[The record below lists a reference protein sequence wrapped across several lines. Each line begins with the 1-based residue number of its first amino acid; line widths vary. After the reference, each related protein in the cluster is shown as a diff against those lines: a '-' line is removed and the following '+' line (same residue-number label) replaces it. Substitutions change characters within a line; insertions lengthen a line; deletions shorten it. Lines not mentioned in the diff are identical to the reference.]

1 MKVILNQDVP
11 NLGEEGDVKEVKR
24 GYARNYL
31 IPQGMVVPFT
41 KQNQAIFENKKALIE
56 KKKLEKK
63 ELAKN
68 LKDKLETVELFLK
81 MPAGDTGKLFGSV
94 TSATIAEE
102 LEKEGFSVE
111 RKKIELPEHTIKM
124 SGSYAVKI
132 KLYGNEVAQ
141 IKVSI
146 NTDKKTKEQETVST
160 EPAQETKAEEEIP
173 AGTEQEE

>member
-81 MPAGDTGKLFGSV
+81 MPADRKSV
-94 TSATIAEE
+94 
-102 LEKEGFSVE
+102 V
-111 RKKIELPEHTIKM
+111 
-124 SGSYAVKI
+124 
-132 KLYGNEVAQ
+132 
-141 IKVSI
+141 
-146 NTDKKTKEQETVST
+146 
-160 EPAQETKAEEEIP
+160 
-173 AGTEQEE
+173 